1 MRGENMNKTKQAK
14 IVFWS
19 CFVGV
24 VFGCMAGWG
33 RDLYVYNLSAPILE
47 EDEWVPLTTQ
57 FPDDRTGL
65 RLASASPD
73 LSVAVSRGSPY
84 PLSAARDSA
93 IEIHFL
99 EGGKVIKSIPLH
111 EKEADIRSICL
122 SRTGSAVAYVVEE
135 EGQNFDIYAIYWR
148 KRIEGTREFSPSQVI
163 YRTQHPTLSP
173 DIIGV
178 SDDGETVLWC
188 EHRFGGSDA
197 VVVMRDLSSGRFTP
211 VQLFGG
217 GEGGSIRHTV
227 HTLSGDGTWAFFYV
241 DETPLWSDVEEDAT
255 LCSHYDGHSWS
266 AAEPLIL
273 DGEIGPSVAEC
284 NTDATWLRS
293 GTRVFRRIGDEFRTV
308 WEFERTHSNVWPAQM
323 SEDGKIVA
331 FTEYDYEGAPR
342 SGADSTLSQFFLK
355 VARYDDSGETP
366 TVTIDLL
373 FVADAIDFRMT
384 EDGSKIYWTY
394 EDLPSIIPGVND
406 WRER

>member
-1 MRGENMNKTKQAK
+1 MNKTKQAK
-14 IVFWS
+14 VVFWS
-19 CFVGV
+19 CLVGV

-47 EDEWVPLTTQ
+47 QDEWVPLTMQ

-65 RLASASPD
+65 HLASASPD

-99 EGGKVIKSIPLH
+99 EGGRVIKSIPLH

-148 KRIEGTREFSPSQVI
+148 KQIEGMREFSPAQVI

-173 DIIGV
+173 NIIGV

-188 EHRFGGSDA
+188 ERRFGGSDA

-211 VQLFGG
+211 VQLLGG
-217 GEGGSIRHTV
+217 GEGGSITHSYNM
-227 HTLSGDGTWAFFYV
+227 SGNGNWAFFEV
-241 DETPLWSDVEEDAT
+241 HRAPLGSDLEDDVT
-255 LCSHYDGHSWS
+255 VYSHYDGESWS
-266 AAEPLIL
+266 QIQTLIV
-273 DGEIGPSVAEC
+273 DGEAGLDVDDC

-293 GTRVFRRIGDEFRTV
+293 GTRIICRIGDEFRTV
-308 WEFERTHSNVWPAQM
+308 WSFERSHNTVWPAQM

-331 FTEYDYEGAPR
+331 FTEFDYEGAPR
-342 SGADSTLSQFFLK
+342 SSGADPIISQIFLK

-366 TVTIDLL
+366 TVSVDLL
-373 FVADAIDFRMT
+373 FVADEIDFRMI

-394 EDLPSIIPGVND
+394 EDLPSIVPGVDD